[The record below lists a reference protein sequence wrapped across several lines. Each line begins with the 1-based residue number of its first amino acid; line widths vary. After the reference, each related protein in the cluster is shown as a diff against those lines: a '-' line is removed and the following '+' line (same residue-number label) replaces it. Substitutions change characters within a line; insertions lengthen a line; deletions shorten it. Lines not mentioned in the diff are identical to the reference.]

1 MVQDYTSSSI
11 GKRTQKLSYSY
22 TFNPW
27 EIYGENIRSSSA
39 GEYSLGLRYTRGNWT
54 LSGDGR
60 VIVGNAH
67 INNSGVSLTYRGR
80 LLKLTGELRPL
91 LRYGEV
97 RLTPSAQVRG
107 HTLGLISSYGRAHYR
122 LPSYSE
128 DLITYEVS
136 PYVKGKV
143 GEPVDY
149 VMDVGYSGREYPL
162 TPMKSYTT
170 YHAHGGLNLSVPMS
184 LITHNV
190 KVEGKLARYNYLG
203 LRSDTSVPLGIEERS
218 VFEYTPTL
226 LEIFKLNVSAHRTLR
241 IYTGVLRNQSRV
253 YRDILVGGEM
263 ELRGLNVYLRRR
275 REDHVFLHRSRSSD
289 TRTLV
294 RYVLG
299 AYRTLPGITL
309 SSEIS
314 AIYTLYRFKPED
326 NSLYR
331 YLDGEIAYEGRS
343 EFRLRIR
350 MWDRGR
356 YVSDSAVYYRL
367 TKGVDVYTSGWIPMV
382 RIADVDIGASY
393 DIKPEGRAVG
403 VRSVFAGGEVLAM
416 RRYENDHFFWQV
428 SLKFS
433 RSF

>member
-11 GKRTQKLSYSY
+11 GKRTQKLAYSY

-27 EIYGENIRSSSA
+27 EVYGENIRSSSA
-39 GEYSLGLRYTRGNWT
+39 GEYSLGLRYTRGNWVVG
-54 LSGDGR
+54 GDGR
-60 VIVGNAH
+60 LIVGQNYV
-67 INNSGVSLTYRGR
+67 NNSGLTLNYRGKV
-80 LLKLTGELRPL
+80 LKLTGEIRPL

-97 RLTPSAQVRG
+97 RLTPYITLRKQ
-107 HTLGLISSYGRAHYR
+107 TLGLTSSYERAHYR

-136 PYVKGKV
+136 PYLKGGV
-143 GEPVDY
+143 WEAIGY
-149 VMDVGYSGREYPL
+149 ALDVGYSGREYPL

-170 YHAHGGLNLSVPMS
+170 YRLHGRIEVSVPQP
-184 LITHNV
+184 LITHNL
-190 KVEGKLARYNYLG
+190 KVEGRLSRYNYVG
-203 LRSDTSVPLGIEERS
+203 LRDTSIPVGVEERS
-218 VFEYTPTL
+218 VFEYNPL
-226 LEIFKLNVSAHRTLR
+226 VLGIFKLNLSAHRTLSV
-241 IYTGVLRNQSRV
+241 YTGVLRNRSKV

-263 ELRGLNVYLRRR
+263 VLKGTNVYLKRR
-275 REDHVFLHRSRSSD
+275 REDHVLLHRSRSSD

-309 SSEIS
+309 GSEIS

-331 YLDGEIAYEGRS
+331 YLDGEISYEGRS
-343 EFRLRIR
+343 EFSFRIR

-367 TKGVDVYTSGWIPMV
+367 TRGLDIYTSGWIPIV
-382 RIADVDIGASY
+382 RIGDVDIGASY
-393 DIKPEGRAVG
+393 DIKPEGEAVG
-403 VRSVFAGGEVLAM
+403 VRSVFVGGEVLAM
-416 RRYENDHFFWQV
+416 RRYENEHLFWQV

>member
-1 MVQDYTSSSI
+1 MGV
-11 GKRTQKLSYSY
+11 
-22 TFNPW
+22 
-27 EIYGENIRSSSA
+27 
-39 GEYSLGLRYTRGNWT
+39 RYTRGNWT
-54 LSGDGR
+54 VGGDGR
-60 VIVGNAH
+60 LISGRNY
-67 INNSGVSLTYRGR
+67 INNSGVSLTYRGG

-97 RLTPSAQVRG
+97 RLTPSVTLGGQ
-107 HTLGLISSYGRAHYR
+107 TLGLTSLYERAHYR

-128 DLITYEVS
+128 DLLIYEVS

-143 GEPVDY
+143 WDHLDY
-149 VMDVGYSGREYPL
+149 ALDVGYSGREYPI

-170 YHAHGGLNLSVPMS
+170 YQAHGLVNLSLPLP
-184 LITHNV
+184 LITHNL
-190 KVEGKLARYNYLG
+190 KVEGRLGHYNYVG
-203 LRSDTSVPLGIEERS
+203 LRDTAVPVGVEERS
-218 VFEYTPTL
+218 IFEYSPVL
-226 LEIFKLNVSAHRTLR
+226 LNTFKLNLSAHRTLNV
-241 IYTGVLRNQSRV
+241 YTGVLRSRSKV
-253 YRDILVGGEM
+253 YRDLLVGGEM
-263 ELRGLNVYLRRR
+263 DLKGLKVYLRRR

-309 SSEIS
+309 GSEIS

-331 YLDGEIAYEGRS
+331 YLDGEISYEGRS
-343 EFRLRIR
+343 EITLRVR

-356 YVSDSAVYYRL
+356 YVSDSSVYYRL
-367 TKGVDVYTSGWIPMV
+367 NRGLDVYTSGWVPIV
-382 RIADVDIGASY
+382 RIGNVDIGASY

-403 VRSVFAGGEVLAM
+403 VRSVFTGGEVLAM
-416 RRYENDHFFWQV
+416 RRYENDRFFWQV
-428 SLKFS
+428 SLKIS